1 MTEKQEIRAYA
12 LAIAVLNNQG
22 SFFTV
27 LKGKN
32 PKDSIVELSYQ
43 HIDYL
48 EAVEKY
54 IENGI
59 RREVVYADGPELK
72 NFISD

>member
-22 SFFTV
+22 SFFKV
-27 LKGKN
+27 LKGEK
-32 PKDSIVELSYQ
+32 SIVELSYQ

-48 EAVEKY
+48 DAVENY

-59 RREVVYADGPELK
+59 RREVTTYDPELK
-72 NFISD
+72 NLI